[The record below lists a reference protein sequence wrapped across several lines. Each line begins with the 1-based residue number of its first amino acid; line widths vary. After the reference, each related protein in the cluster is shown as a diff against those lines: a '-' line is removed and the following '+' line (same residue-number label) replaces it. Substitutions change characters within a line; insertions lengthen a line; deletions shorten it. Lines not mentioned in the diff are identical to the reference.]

1 MSPAY
6 ADEFGSKAF
15 DTPDGTHTLAK
26 RWTHPDGPRPFLP
39 WCSPRAVVAGVP
51 GTKKHRCLLVNV
63 GDALVVHNFNPGEE
77 RVGSARD
84 GLGDAGL
91 MPSHPPIRVLTFPG
105 TTVTAVAHREID
117 DACATGAGAPDV
129 LIGLGNGEVLCV
141 SLRALIADRDGKS
154 LPSGTRR
161 FNTDGGGGIGA
172 SARVARDVLS
182 GDEGSG
188 NGANPSKTAARC
200 TSVAW
205 FEPKRS
211 LQTLSSEDGEASDP
225 SLRLSDLFLS
235 THADGNAYVYSAA
248 LGDGVD
254 PRFAELRGSN
264 AAEAVSLT
272 PALGVLGGKYA
283 GEPEKTPNPFARM
296 RVGPAA
302 LTAAAVAPG
311 GEAVALAGADGRV
324 CVLDVRRV
332 ARGDVFLVDGFK
344 SHFGG
349 VDALAWAEGPRD
361 DDDDDDDDDD
371 GDGASETTPN
381 ALLGRFRADVCA
393 DSPATPRFLLAGG
406 EADVVEVW
414 DRSRRALAARARG
427 HASWVAH
434 VTETPPGGD
443 RTSDCLDSRS
453 VASRDGVDRDAR
465 VDHRY
470 DDLLADADAP
480 RRLRF
485 ASAGQDCRVCFWEL
499 DVDPAPAW
507 WVPALEAVRTPRSAD
522 ADAPGA
528 KTSARED
535 AKEVVSA
542 AAAARV
548 RDERDESDEAP
559 PVVPPRAPLGCAPE
573 AARGAAP
580 APDPTDASA
589 PPAPVVPSSGLASS
603 LMFPT
608 LREESN
614 GSKGSNLAAFRGE
627 PDAKAKALPPAVSRG
642 DVFGDGRLVAPAA
655 SSGST
660 PLIAAASSHVLHG
673 EPCTGLAFVDEGI
686 LTSCGGGSSSCGAER
701 GDARSPRRFRRRL
714 SVHALPSLFLFFFD
728 RARKG
733 GRVRDRGRSPVRSKR
748 SKGLFDFGEK
758 SALADS
764 RLESLARNRQ
774 QVRGS
779 ASGISLYSPRRA
791 AAREAPPKRW
801 CSVSLTAAGAYR
813 VRATPRGRCA
823 RAPRSASGPARK
835 ALPRRVVA
843 RCRARARRS
852 APRATGRRADPPRA
866 SAPCFRGTR
875 CRPSPRSAPRR
886 ARGRRLRRVAR
897 ASMRASSPFRVFAL
911 RCFFRGLR
919 RRASPPSLTS
929 VPDLLAGTRTRP
941 GRTRCASSASPA
953 AL

>member
-1 MSPAY
+1 MPLSCVSVPALTEEEALEAKFFDARSHRRGGSSSADMSPSY
-6 ADEFGSKAF
+6 ADESASVAF
-15 DTPDGTHTLAK
+15 DTPDGMYALAK
-26 RWTHPDGPRPFLP
+26 RWTHPDGPRPFHP
-39 WCSPRAVVAGVP
+39 RCSPRAVVAQVP
-51 GTKKHRCLLVNV
+51 GTKKHRCLLVNA
-63 GDALVVHNFNPGEE
+63 GDALVVHNFNPFAETASNGA
-77 RVGSARD
+77 SAS
-84 GLGDAGL
+84 LAS
-91 MPSHPPIRVLTFPG
+91 PPPIRVLTFPG
-105 TTVTAVAHREID
+105 TTVTAVAHREIAG
-117 DACATGAGAPDV
+117 DAIGAPDV
-129 LIGLGNGEVLCV
+129 LIGLGTGEVLLV
-141 SLRALIADRDGKS
+141 SLRALIADRDGKA
-154 LPSGTRR
+154 LPPGTRR
-161 FNTDGGGGIGA
+161 FNTDGGGGTGA
-172 SARVARDVLS
+172 SARVVRDVLS
-182 GDEGSG
+182 SG
-188 NGANPSKTAARC
+188 GASKTAARC

-254 PRFAELRGSN
+254 PRFTELRGSN
-264 AAEAVSLT
+264 AVEAISMTLAFGFPEDVSSCEAEKK
-272 PALGVLGGKYA
+272 GI
-283 GEPEKTPNPFARM
+283 PNPFVRM

-302 LTAAAVAPG
+302 LTAAAIAPG
-311 GEAVALAGADGRV
+311 GEAVALAGADGQVR
-324 CVLDVRRV
+324 VLDVRRV
-332 ARGDVFLVDGFK
+332 ASGDVFLVDGFK

-349 VDALAWAEGPRD
+349 VDAVAWAEGPHD
-361 DDDDDDDDDD
+361 DDDDD
-371 GDGASETTPN
+371 ASDFAKKPN
-381 ALLGRFRADVCA
+381 ARLGRFRADVCA
-393 DSPATPRFLLAGG
+393 DAPATPRFLLAGG

-453 VASRDGVDRDAR
+453 VANRDGVDRDAR

-559 PVVPPRAPLGCAPE
+559 PVVPPRAPLGRAPE

-580 APDPTDASA
+580 APDPTDASV

-686 LTSCGGGSSSCGAER
+686 LTSCGGGVVKLW
-701 GDARSPRRFRRRL
+701 RR
-714 SVHALPSLFLFFFD
+714 
-728 RARKG
+728 
-733 GRVRDRGRSPVRSKR
+733 
-748 SKGLFDFGEK
+748 
-758 SALADS
+758 
-764 RLESLARNRQ
+764 
-774 QVRGS
+774 
-779 ASGISLYSPRRA
+779 
-791 AAREAPPKRW
+791 
-801 CSVSLTAAGAYR
+801 
-813 VRATPRGRCA
+813 
-823 RAPRSASGPARK
+823 
-835 ALPRRVVA
+835 
-843 RCRARARRS
+843 
-852 APRATGRRADPPRA
+852 TGRRA
-866 SAPCFRGTR
+866 
-875 CRPSPRSAPRR
+875 
-886 ARGRRLRRVAR
+886 
-897 ASMRASSPFRVFAL
+897 
-911 RCFFRGLR
+911 
-919 RRASPPSLTS
+919 
-929 VPDLLAGTRTRP
+929 
-941 GRTRCASSASPA
+941 
-953 AL
+953 